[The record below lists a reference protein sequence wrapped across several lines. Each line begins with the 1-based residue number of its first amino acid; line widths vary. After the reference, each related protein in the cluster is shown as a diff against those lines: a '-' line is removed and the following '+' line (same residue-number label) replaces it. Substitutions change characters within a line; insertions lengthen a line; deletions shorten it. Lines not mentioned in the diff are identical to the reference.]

1 MADGKLMKYLTLL
14 LLTILMACTPV
25 LPPTAP
31 PTVSMT
37 ATVIPPTTE
46 PPFKLLHPQAIAV
59 GSINVLQAVCYSRHT
74 VWALYSWGMV
84 QYEDEA
90 AKQACIAAGVVF

>member
-1 MADGKLMKYLTLL
+1 MKYLTLL
-14 LLTILMACTPV
+14 LLTILIACTPV

-31 PTVSMT
+31 PVST
-37 ATVIPPTTE
+37 ATVTIPPTTE

-59 GSINVLQAVCYSRHT
+59 VSINVLQAVCYSRHT

-90 AKQACIAAGVVF
+90 AEQACIAAGVVF